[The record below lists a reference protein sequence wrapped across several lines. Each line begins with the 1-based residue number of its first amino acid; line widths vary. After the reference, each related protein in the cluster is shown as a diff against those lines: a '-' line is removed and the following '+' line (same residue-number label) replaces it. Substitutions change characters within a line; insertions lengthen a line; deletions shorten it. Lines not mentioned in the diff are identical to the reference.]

1 MFSDNSLLPKET
13 IRLAALGILSEKP
26 MIYADLANAV
36 RQFVGRIAG
45 SSLEMTGLS
54 IELLRYEGLVYA
66 SEEGASAVLSLTET
80 GHDELLTLLKATV
93 RPPLTDMS
101 KLVIALKM
109 RFLPLLNDKERHD
122 QVDLLI
128 DSCELELARL
138 SDLLEPSSEKLFF
151 QDWLSHDIKLV
162 ENRLTWLQAL
172 RERSIRSY
180 RRNKY
185 RRDHN
190 ASRIA
195 HKCPRLRTGQGYFDT
210 TSTTFVSKIQISG
223 LPASHLK
230 TKYDGRILVLWREY
244 TRAWHFTVCN
254 DVNIKNAVFT
264 LGVDRRSRISL
275 YRLHSRNRDYIGSSA
290 CNLRRR
296 AHPVQRDPRE

>member
-13 IRLAALGILSEKP
+13 IRLAALGILSENP

-54 IELLRYEGLVYA
+54 IELLRYEGIVYA
-66 SEEGASAVLSLTET
+66 SEEGASDLLSLTET

-109 RFLPLLNDKERHD
+109 RFLPLLSDKERHD

-162 ENRLTWLQAL
+162 ETRLTWLQAL
-172 RERSIRSY
+172 RERI
-180 RRNKY
+180 
-185 RRDHN
+185 
-190 ASRIA
+190 
-195 HKCPRLRTGQGYFDT
+195 
-210 TSTTFVSKIQISG
+210 
-223 LPASHLK
+223 
-230 TKYDGRILVLWREY
+230 
-244 TRAWHFTVCN
+244 
-254 DVNIKNAVFT
+254 
-264 LGVDRRSRISL
+264 
-275 YRLHSRNRDYIGSSA
+275 
-290 CNLRRR
+290 
-296 AHPVQRDPRE
+296 